1 MIQLRIK
8 EIAKEKGV
16 TLNELAERVD
26 LTQVSISRIVNAA
39 AKPSLSALDRIAKA
53 LDVEVYELF
62 NNAPRVEIDP
72 DNVTVCPHCNTPIKI
87 TIK

>member
-16 TLNELAERVD
+16 TLNELAERVE
-26 LTQVSISRIVNAA
+26 LTQVSISRIVNAV

-62 NNAPRVEIDP
+62 NNAPRVKVDA
-72 DNVTVCPHCNTPIKI
+72 DNVTVCPHCNTPIEI